1 MWMQQIAQLDL
12 SSTWVFG
19 VRWSA
24 SGKTLA
30 YAGYFSTTVFFF
42 VIESLPKCQMRT
54 FFTTPF
60 VTHNNRAVALT
71 CTLIPG
77 HNSMIYFVDEVE
89 SAPAAQNL
97 ALRDLPLRDVGQH
110 FPF

>member
-1 MWMQQIAQLDL
+1 MEKHWHMQVISPQQ
-12 SSTWVFG
+12 F
-19 VRWSA
+19 
-24 SGKTLA
+24 
-30 YAGYFSTTVFFF
+30 FFF

-60 VTHNNRAVALT
+60 VTHNNCAVALT

>member
-1 MWMQQIAQLDL
+1 MLL
-12 SSTWVFG
+12 S
-19 VRWSA
+19 
-24 SGKTLA
+24 
-30 YAGYFSTTVFFF
+30 
-42 VIESLPKCQMRT
+42 
-54 FFTTPF
+54 
-60 VTHNNRAVALT
+60 THNNCAVVLT

>member
-1 MWMQQIAQLDL
+1 MLYWSHTLFSFLTRGSQSSTSTDSKFGEQIAQLDL

-30 YAGYFSTTVFFF
+30 YA
-42 VIESLPKCQMRT
+42 
-54 FFTTPF
+54 
-60 VTHNNRAVALT
+60 
-71 CTLIPG
+71 G

-97 ALRDLPLRDVGQH
+97 ALRDLPLRDVGS
-110 FPF
+110 FCL

>member
-30 YAGYFSTTVFFF
+30 Y
-42 VIESLPKCQMRT
+42 L
-54 FFTTPF
+54 
-60 VTHNNRAVALT
+60 
-71 CTLIPG
+71 G

-97 ALRDLPLRDVGQH
+97 ALRDLPLRDVLFVSERTVIGVG
-110 FPF
+110 FDCNPMIFAADETGLW